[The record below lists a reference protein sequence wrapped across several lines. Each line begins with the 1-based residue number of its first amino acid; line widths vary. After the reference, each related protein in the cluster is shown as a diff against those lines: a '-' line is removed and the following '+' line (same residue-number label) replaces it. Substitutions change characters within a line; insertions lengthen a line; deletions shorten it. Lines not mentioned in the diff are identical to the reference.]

1 MLNKS
6 RVGIDTLGGADHLE
20 LNMPITSFIRMPAS
34 AALHLPARTAVGD
47 KQDQDLE
54 KGGGIGKDKLMK
66 GTTKKQKKLTKNSTS
81 CHA

>member
-1 MLNKS
+1 
-6 RVGIDTLGGADHLE
+6 
-20 LNMPITSFIRMPAS
+20 MPITSFIRMPAS
-34 AALHLPARTAVGD
+34 AVLHLPARTAVGH

-66 GTTKKQKKLTKNSTS
+66 GATKKNKKLTKNSTS

>member
-1 MLNKS
+1 
-6 RVGIDTLGGADHLE
+6 
-20 LNMPITSFIRMPAS
+20 MPAS
-34 AALHLPARTAVGD
+34 AVLHLPARTAVGD

-66 GTTKKQKKLTKNSTS
+66 GATKKNKKLTKNSTS